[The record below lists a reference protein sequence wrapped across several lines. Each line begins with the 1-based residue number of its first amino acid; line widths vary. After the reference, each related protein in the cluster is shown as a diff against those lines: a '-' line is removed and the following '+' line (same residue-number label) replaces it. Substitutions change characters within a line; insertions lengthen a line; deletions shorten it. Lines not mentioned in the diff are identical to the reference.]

1 MNVESLVKIISL
13 LKTTLTEIVMM
24 STRALSLLLMAS
36 SAILLS
42 NIERE
47 VLTATM
53 PFSEEELRKAG
64 YIEMEWI
71 MRDDATEDKKTLL

>member
-1 MNVESLVKIISL
+1 
-13 LKTTLTEIVMM
+13 
-24 STRALSLLLMAS
+24 MAS

-71 MRDDATEDKKTLL
+71 IRDDATEDKKTLL